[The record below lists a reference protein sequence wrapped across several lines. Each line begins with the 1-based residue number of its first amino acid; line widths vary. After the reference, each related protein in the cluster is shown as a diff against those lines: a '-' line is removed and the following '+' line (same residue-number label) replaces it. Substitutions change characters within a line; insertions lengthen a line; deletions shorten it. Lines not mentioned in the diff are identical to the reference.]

1 MTASRHHAGLST
13 VDSKVVGLAFPS
25 LTVMLAL
32 ASASAAPRLKR
43 RRLPSSLTLLSPGAA
58 RLGAGTLALASA
70 RWVRVPG
77 QARQARPQPAA
88 GRASGDA
95 AQRRG
100 LPAPDRFRPV
110 ARRLGRPV
118 SDRQAA
124 DQPGHAWRRAD
135 PGAHRAGAGRAL
147 GAGA

>member
-13 VDSKVVGLAFPS
+13 VDSQSRRPGFPEPNCYVGARLRERGAE
-25 LTVMLAL
+25 
-32 ASASAAPRLKR
+32 APEAT
-43 RRLPSSLTLLSPGAA
+43 SSLLAPLVGPDAA

-100 LPAPDRFRPV
+100 LPAPDRF
-110 ARRLGRPV
+110 
-118 SDRQAA
+118 
-124 DQPGHAWRRAD
+124 
-135 PGAHRAGAGRAL
+135 
-147 GAGA
+147 